1 MFTKLIIK
9 IGIPVLL
16 ISLGLFFNPYAVV
29 KKTTLKEF
37 KIRAYNDSVSVA
49 KLESENVMQD
59 SLLYSLQQDIDIIK
73 ANDVKFQIIIKAL
86 RNENNKLKENET
98 ICCDD
103 LHTAENTGGIIRDTV
118 YLNWR
123 GKVKTKK

>member
-73 ANDVKFQIIIKAL
+73 KNDVKFQIIIKAL
-86 RNENNKLKENET
+86 RDENNKLKENEA

-103 LHTAENTGGIIRDTV
+103 LQTAEITGGIIRDTV

-123 GKVKTKK
+123 GKIKPKK